1 MFTMC
6 IRASTLHWMGCTCH
20 SGGKK
25 GLTSGVSCPSVSWF
39 LVTPFDWE
47 SCSGVGGMGRWQS
60 SSFQDVEYSTFSHSI
75 WSVCKTVS
83 SPRMRNHQ
91 RISEPSLFLNFLRTS
106 TFSPTLVNFR
116 KVEIASCFP
125 YCLLLVIAVNVI
137 IMQDYINMFV
147 FILFCGVY
155 IALSII

>member
-116 KVEIASCFP
+116 KVVFD
-125 YCLLLVIAVNVI
+125 I
-137 IMQDYINMFV
+137 ILDSEHAIKLITIRLWSHTYTTPPRNIELPV
-147 FILFCGVY
+147 ELP
-155 IALSII
+155 A